1 MTVSLTKESI
11 DLGIVT
17 NDAEASLKFYQDLLG
32 FSFHSKG

>member
-1 MTVSLTKESI
+1 MTLRISKDSI

-17 NDAEASLKFYQDLLG
+17 NDAEASLKFYQDVLG